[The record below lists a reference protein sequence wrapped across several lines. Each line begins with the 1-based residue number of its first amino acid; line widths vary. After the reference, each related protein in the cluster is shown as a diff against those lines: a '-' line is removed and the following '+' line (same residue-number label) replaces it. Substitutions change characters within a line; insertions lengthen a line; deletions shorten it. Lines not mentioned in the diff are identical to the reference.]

1 MTHFSVSDHLD
12 GGNFAKLFV
21 GSVPRTAT
29 EEDVSY
35 IAQWFFFI
43 FCTLNDIDFSLVWF
57 INDYLL
63 SCYDYLMPDSPF
75 VWGTWERDWGCP
87 HQR

>member
-35 IAQWFFFI
+35 IAQ
-43 FCTLNDIDFSLVWF
+43 
-57 INDYLL
+57 
-63 SCYDYLMPDSPF
+63 
-75 VWGTWERDWGCP
+75 
-87 HQR
+87 

>member
-1 MTHFSVSDHLD
+1 MTCFPLSDRLD
-12 GGNFAKLFV
+12 GGSFAKLFV

-43 FCTLNDIDFSLVWF
+43 FCTLNDIDFSLV
-57 INDYLL
+57 Y
-63 SCYDYLMPDSPF
+63 
-75 VWGTWERDWGCP
+75 
-87 HQR
+87 